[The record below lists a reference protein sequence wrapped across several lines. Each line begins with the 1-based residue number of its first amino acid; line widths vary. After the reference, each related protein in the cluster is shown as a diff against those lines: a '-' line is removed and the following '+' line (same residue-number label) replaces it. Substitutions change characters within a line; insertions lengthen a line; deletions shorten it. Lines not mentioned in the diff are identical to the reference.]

1 MNINVPSAA
10 ISLRRLCCNAISV
23 NAASER
29 LGLCAICRTNVLYTS
44 SPKRCISN
52 EDRSTSGLS
61 SILEAHKQKG
71 DFDSGPKVA
80 YQSLIEQKVLM
91 NDENQYLLIEKLD
104 ELFHRIKGYHP
115 HKPGVLSKFLGRKNV
130 NAPKGLYLYGNV
142 GTGKTMLMDLF
153 CRTAP
158 VERKK
163 RVHFNSFMIDVH
175 KRVHQ
180 CKVDSG
186 FIDHRDKSRK
196 TFDPIRP
203 IAEEIADETWLL
215 CFDEFQVT
223 DIADAMMLKQLFSH
237 LFENGII
244 VVATSNRSPD
254 DLYKNGLQ
262 RSNFLP
268 FIPLLKSKCEVFSLD
283 SNTDYRRL
291 GLDSI
296 GEIYLDSN
304 APDSSMK
311 INDIFHRLCEEQ
323 KSVRDFEVGPR
334 DLPVFGRTVKVPAA
348 CGRVARF
355 SFEELCNKPLGP
367 ADYLEI
373 SKAFDTII
381 ITDIPQL
388 NLKRKMETRRFI
400 TAVDNLYD
408 NHVRIVCSAEKEPA
422 KLFLTAPL
430 AEEEREN
437 NRALMDDLGID
448 ASGAGSHASIFT
460 AEEEIFAFER
470 TISRL
475 IEMQTEHY
483 WNYISKNDD
492 RT

>member
-1 MNINVPSAA
+1 
-10 ISLRRLCCNAISV
+10 
-23 NAASER
+23 
-29 LGLCAICRTNVLYTS
+29 
-44 SPKRCISN
+44 
-52 EDRSTSGLS
+52 
-61 SILEAHKQKG
+61 
-71 DFDSGPKVA
+71 
-80 YQSLIEQKVLM
+80 
-91 NDENQYLLIEKLD
+91 LLICFKS
-104 ELFHRIKGYHP
+104 II
-115 HKPGVLSKFLGRKNV
+115 
-130 NAPKGLYLYGNV
+130 
-142 GTGKTMLMDLF
+142 F
-153 CRTAP
+153 C
-158 VERKK
+158 
-163 RVHFNSFMIDVH
+163 
-175 KRVHQ
+175 
-180 CKVDSG
+180 
-186 FIDHRDKSRK
+186 
-196 TFDPIRP
+196 
-203 IAEEIADETWLL
+203 
-215 CFDEFQVT
+215 
-223 DIADAMMLKQLFSH
+223 
-237 LFENGII
+237 FEG
-244 VVATSNRSPD
+244 
-254 DLYKNGLQ
+254 
-262 RSNFLP
+262 
-268 FIPLLKSKCEVFSLD
+268 
-283 SNTDYRRL
+283 
-291 GLDSI
+291 
-296 GEIYLDSN
+296 
-304 APDSSMK
+304 
-311 INDIFHRLCEEQ
+311 
-323 KSVRDFEVGPR
+323 DFEVGPR